1 MYHKSIESPI
11 FIVQIYAI
19 LKIGKTNDTGKD
31 MGYMKGWK
39 RFSRRLWRDRMLLVM
54 ALPALAMMIL
64 FNYVPM
70 SGLVLA
76 FKKFDYSKGLY
87 SSPWNGLENFKLLF
101 LSGDTFWRLTR
112 NTFFYYLLFTIVG
125 TICEVALAIGIYELV
140 FKKLGK
146 GIQSI
151 LILPTFISFVAV
163 SYIVEALL
171 QNNTGLINQALVA
184 LGREPVRFYLESK
197 YWPAILL
204 FVKIWK
210 GTGYGSVLYL
220 ATLTGVD
227 SGLYEAAMLDGAN
240 RRQQRRYITLPML
253 LPMITIMLLLSIGSV
268 MHSDTG
274 IFYQTTRNIGAL
286 YDTTQVLDSYVL
298 NAIMKSSNYGV
309 TTAITLY
316 QSVVGCALT
325 VLVNLVVQRISPEN
339 ALF

>member
-1 MYHKSIESPI
+1 
-11 FIVQIYAI
+11 
-19 LKIGKTNDTGKD
+19 
-31 MGYMKGWK
+31 MKRLR
-39 RFSRRLWRDRMLLVM
+39 RFGHRLWKDRILTLM
-54 ALPALAMMIL
+54 ALPALALMIL

-76 FKKFDYSKGLY
+76 FKKFDYSKGLFW
-87 SSPWNGLENFKLLF
+87 SPWNGLENFRLLF
-101 LSGDTFWRLTR
+101 LSGDTFWRITR
-112 NTFFYYLLFTIVG
+112 NTLLYYVMFTAVG

-171 QNNTGLINQALVA
+171 QNNTGLVNQFLMS
-184 LGREPVRFYLESK
+184 LGKESIYFYMESK
-197 YWPAILL
+197 YWPMILL
-204 FVKIWK
+204 LVKIWK

-220 ATLTGVD
+220 ATLSGVD
-227 SGLYEAAMLDGAN
+227 TQLYEAAMLDGAN

-274 IFYQTTRNIGAL
+274 IFYQTTKNIGAL
-286 YDTTQVLDSYVL
+286 YETTQVLDSYVL

-316 QSVVGCALT
+316 QSVIGFALT
-325 VLVNLVVQRISPEN
+325 VSVNMVVRKISPEN

>member
-1 MYHKSIESPI
+1 
-11 FIVQIYAI
+11 
-19 LKIGKTNDTGKD
+19 
-31 MGYMKGWK
+31 MKGWK
-39 RFSRRLWRDRMLLVM
+39 RFSHRLWRDRMLLVM

-112 NTFFYYLLFTIVG
+112 NTLFYYLLFTIVG

-171 QNNTGLINQALVA
+171 QNNTGLINQFLVA
-184 LGREPVRFYLESK
+184 LGREPIRFYLESK
-197 YWPAILL
+197 YWPVILL
-204 FVKIWK
+204 LVRIWK
-210 GTGYGSVLYL
+210 STGYGSVLYL

-316 QSVVGCALT
+316 QSVVGCVLT
-325 VLVNLVVQRISPEN
+325 VLVNLVVRKISPEN

>member
-1 MYHKSIESPI
+1 
-11 FIVQIYAI
+11 
-19 LKIGKTNDTGKD
+19 
-31 MGYMKGWK
+31 MKRWK
-39 RFSRRLWRDRMLLVM
+39 RFSHRLWRDRMLLVM
-54 ALPALAMMIL
+54 ALPALAIMIL

-87 SSPWNGLENFKLLF
+87 NSPWNGLENFKLLF

-112 NTFFYYLLFTIVG
+112 NTLFYYLLFTIVG

-184 LGREPVRFYLESK
+184 LGREPIRFYLESK
-197 YWPAILL
+197 YWPMILL
-204 FVKIWK
+204 FVRIWK
-210 GTGYGSVLYL
+210 STGYGSVLYL

-227 SGLYEAAMLDGAN
+227 TGLYEAAMLDGAN

-316 QSVVGCALT
+316 QSVVGCVLT
-325 VLVNLVVQRISPEN
+325 VLVNLVVRRLSPEN

>member
-1 MYHKSIESPI
+1 
-11 FIVQIYAI
+11 
-19 LKIGKTNDTGKD
+19 
-31 MGYMKGWK
+31 
-39 RFSRRLWRDRMLLVM
+39 MLTLM
-54 ALPALAMMIL
+54 ALPALALMIL

-76 FKKFDYSKGLY
+76 FKKFDYSKGLFW
-87 SSPWNGLENFKLLF
+87 SPWNGLENFRLLF
-101 LSGDTFWRLTR
+101 LSGDTFWRITR
-112 NTFFYYLLFTIVG
+112 NTLLYYVMFTAVG

-171 QNNTGLINQALVA
+171 QNNTGLVNQFLMS
-184 LGREPVRFYLESK
+184 LGKESIYFYMESK
-197 YWPAILL
+197 YWPMILL
-204 FVKIWK
+204 LVKIWK

-220 ATLTGVD
+220 ATLSGVD
-227 SGLYEAAMLDGAN
+227 TQLYEAAMLDGAN

-274 IFYQTTRNIGAL
+274 IFYQTTKNIGAL
-286 YDTTQVLDSYVL
+286 YETTQVLDSYVL

-309 TTAITLY
+309 RLCADRFSQYGCPEDFSGERIVLERRWRLY
-316 QSVVGCALT
+316 EEKGYGRADYTFDCADYFGGGLSVSPGIGS
-325 VLVNLVVQRISPEN
+325 NGIVQQ
-339 ALF
+339 